1 MVSDTCD
8 TLEWPIGAFFGA
20 NKSTAR
26 YFLLQ
31 LWRQLFLWFSHFN
44 HCSHFGSGVVLLSAL
59 VLNGH
64 GMPSGVTVCQFWQKK
79 MAKNDDTITVIFDK
93 VDNNFHIKSRKH
105 FTYFTKYLMTNES
118 KITKN
123 HIVLNSLQLLFRAKR
138 SYSLIGR
145 WWSVLL
151 TGRSFLER
159 ERDD

>member
-1 MVSDTCD
+1 MDMECSVAS
-8 TLEWPIGAFFGA
+8 LFVNFG
-20 NKSTAR
+20 
-26 YFLLQ
+26 
-31 LWRQLFLWFSHFN
+31 
-44 HCSHFGSGVVLLSAL
+44 
-59 VLNGH
+59 
-64 GMPSGVTVCQFWQKK
+64 MK
-79 MAKNDDTITVIFDK
+79 MAKNDDTITVLFDK

-159 ERDD
+159 EREMTRSWEYLWRKRLFVRAREPKILECQRWSGQFQKKFDLWWSRAIEYQVGLHWSTDNCWV